1 MFYGFTSASTDFQFC
16 QATVVRV
23 SALNSVTFIAQSGTL
38 GAAVT
43 MHPSVHLVL
52 TRTNYMEEIENDSLS
67 RVSNQI

>member
-1 MFYGFTSASTDFQFC
+1 MRA
-16 QATVVRV
+16 

-43 MHPSVHLVL
+43 MHLSVHLIL
-52 TRTNYMEEIENDSLS
+52 TRTNYMEEIENDILS